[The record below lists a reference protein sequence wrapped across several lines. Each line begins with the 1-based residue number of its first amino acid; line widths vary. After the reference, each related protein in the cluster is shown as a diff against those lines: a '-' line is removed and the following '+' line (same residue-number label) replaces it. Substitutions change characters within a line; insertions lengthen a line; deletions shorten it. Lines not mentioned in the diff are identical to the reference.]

1 MTVARPRGRSAARAA
16 NARGSSKIV
25 PEIVAAPAVEAS
37 ASAASAKNG
46 RVSMALRVPQGH
58 QKNGVPASVEV
69 VALNVLQAFERPEF
83 LGADRCLP
91 LAVLH
96 DPFNDQ
102 PGGAEDDVAV
112 FGEKRRVDAR
122 LREAGLAFLGE
133 GERSLF
139 GAQGLADAD
148 THPGQD

>member
-1 MTVARPRGRSAARAA
+1 MTVAPPRGRKSARAA

-25 PEIVAAPAVEAS
+25 PEIVAAPAVVAS
-37 ASAASAKNG
+37 ANAASAKNG

-69 VALNVLQAFERPEF
+69 VALDVLQAFERPEF

-91 LAVLH
+91 LGVLH

-112 FGEKRRVDAR
+112 LGEKRRGEER
-122 LREAGLAFLGE
+122 PREAGLAFAGE
-133 GERSLF
+133 EDESIRT
-139 GAQGLADAD
+139 A
-148 THPGQD
+148 T